1 MKRLITLLLLVAAS
15 SIACSEDDVLFIG
28 NFTAVPPDTTFA
40 EVVELSGSVVRVPP
54 RESAILVVT
63 VTGGVVPAVD
73 TANLHDLFTVS
84 IPLNT
89 GQENFLEA
97 IATDNLGATMPT
109 PLTWTVVHID
119 TTGPLANETGT
130 R

>member
-1 MKRLITLLLLVAAS
+1 
-15 SIACSEDDVLFIG
+15 
-28 NFTAVPPDTTFA
+28 
-40 EVVELSGSVVRVPP
+40 
-54 RESAILVVT
+54 
-63 VTGGVVPAVD
+63 VD

-109 PLTWTVVHID
+109 PLT
-119 TTGPLANETGT
+119 
-130 R
+130 